1 MHITRY
7 DPLVMYEPS
16 PVTAAELNAA
26 NFSDVLI
33 FTGEPEGTS

>member
-7 DPLVMYEPS
+7 DPLVTYDPS

-26 NFSDVLI
+26 TFSDVLI
-33 FTGEPEGTS
+33 FAGEPEGTS